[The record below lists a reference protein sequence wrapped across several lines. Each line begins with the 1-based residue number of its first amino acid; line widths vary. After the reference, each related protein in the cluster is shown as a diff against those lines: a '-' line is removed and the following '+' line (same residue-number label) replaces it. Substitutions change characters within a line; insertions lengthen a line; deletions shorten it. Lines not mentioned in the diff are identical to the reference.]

1 MQIVNISVEPVLDS
15 PEVRKRSDLR
25 AAGQQG
31 PGLRPCRR
39 TGQDCQLQYLWK
51 YKN

>member
-39 TGQDCQLQYLWK
+39 TGQGCQVQYDCK
-51 YKN
+51 HIN